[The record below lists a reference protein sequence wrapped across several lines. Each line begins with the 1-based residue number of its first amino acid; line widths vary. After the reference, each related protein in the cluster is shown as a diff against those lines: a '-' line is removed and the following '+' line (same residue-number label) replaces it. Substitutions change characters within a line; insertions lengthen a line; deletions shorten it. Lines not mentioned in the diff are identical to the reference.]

1 MRIIVDS
8 GSTKTDWRIVT
19 DDGYVCDITTHGIN
33 PAVQDSAHVLEV
45 VAGQLA
51 GQLLAHGLFYKSLD
65 GMLHTSDSTLLYIY
79 YYGAGCIDPF
89 SDTVVEALS
98 QTFGENAHI
107 EVATDLLG
115 AARALCQHEEGIAC
129 ILGTGSNSCLYDGE
143 RIVMNTP
150 PLGYILGDEG
160 SGAVL
165 GRKFL
170 SALFKGCLPE
180 TLREEYVRTTGMDKA
195 EVIAE
200 VYRGTSPNRFL
211 ASVSHF
217 VAQHIAI
224 PELRDMVVGNFR
236 DFFRV
241 NVVRYGRPD
250 LPIGTV
256 GSVAYVYRDLLQEAA
271 TAEGLTMGKIVCKP
285 LDGLSKY
292 HAEY

>member
-1 MRIIVDS
+1 MKIIVDS
-8 GSTKTDWRIVT
+8 GSTKTDWRIAT
-19 DDGYVCDITTHGIN
+19 DDGDVCDITTHGIN
-33 PAVQDSAHVLEV
+33 PAVQDRAHVLEV
-45 VAGQLA
+45 VAGQLS

-79 YYGAGCIDPF
+79 YYGAGCIEPF
-89 SDTVVEALS
+89 SDTVVETLH

-115 AARALCQHEEGIAC
+115 AARALCQREEGIAC

-170 SALFKGCLPE
+170 SALFKGGLPD
-180 TLREEYVRTTGMDKA
+180 TLREEFVRSTGMDKT
-195 EVIAE
+195 EVIGE
-200 VYRGTSPNRFL
+200 VYRGASPNRFL

-217 VAQHIAI
+217 VAAHIAI

-241 NVVRYGRPD
+241 NIARYGRPD
-250 LPIGTV
+250 LPVGTV
-256 GSVAYVYRDLLQEAA
+256 GSIAYIYRDLLTEAA
-271 TAEGLTMGKIVCKP
+271 LEEGLTIGKIVCKP

>member
-1 MRIIVDS
+1 MKIIVDS
-8 GSTKTDWRIVT
+8 GSTKTDWRIAT
-19 DDGYVCDITTHGIN
+19 DDGDVCNITTHGIN
-33 PAVQDSAHVLEV
+33 PAVQDRAHVLEV
-45 VAGQLA
+45 VAGQLS

-79 YYGAGCIDPF
+79 YYGAGCIEPF
-89 SDTVVEALS
+89 SDTVVEALH

-115 AARALCQHEEGIAC
+115 AARALCQREEGIAC

-170 SALFKGCLPE
+170 SALFKGGLPD
-180 TLREEYVRTTGMDKA
+180 TLREEFVRSTGMDKT
-195 EVIAE
+195 EVIGE
-200 VYRGTSPNRFL
+200 VYRGASPNRFL

-217 VAQHIAI
+217 VAEHIAI

-241 NVVRYGRPD
+241 NVARYGRPD
-250 LPIGTV
+250 LPVGTV
-256 GSVAYVYRDLLQEAA
+256 GSIAYIYRDLLTEAA
-271 TAEGLTMGKIVCKP
+271 MEEGLTIGEIVCKP

-292 HAEY
+292 HADY

>member
-1 MRIIVDS
+1 MKIIVDS
-8 GSTKTDWRIVT
+8 GSTKTDWRIAT
-19 DDGYVCDITTHGIN
+19 DDGYICDITTHGIN

-79 YYGAGCIDPF
+79 YYGAGCIAPF
-89 SDTVVEALS
+89 SDIVVEALS

-115 AARALCQHEEGIAC
+115 AARALCQREEGIAC
-129 ILGTGSNSCLYDGE
+129 ILGTGSNSCLYNGE

-150 PLGYILGDEG
+150 PLGFILGDEG

-180 TLREEYVRTTGMDKA
+180 TLHEEFVRTTGLDKA
-195 EVIAE
+195 EVIGE

-217 VAQHIAI
+217 VAEHITI
-224 PELRDMVVGNFR
+224 PELRDMVVSNFR

-250 LPIGTV
+250 LPVGTV
-256 GSVAYVYRDLLQEAA
+256 GSIAYVYRDLLAEAA
-271 TAEGLTMGKIVCKP
+271 TQEGLTMGKVVCKP

>member
-1 MRIIVDS
+1 MKIIVDS
-8 GSTKTDWRIVT
+8 GSTKTDWRIAT
-19 DDGYVCDITTHGIN
+19 DDGCVCDITTHGIN
-33 PAVQDSAHVLEV
+33 PAVQDCAHVLEV

-79 YYGAGCIDPF
+79 YYGAGCIAPF
-89 SDTVVEALS
+89 SDTVIEALS

-115 AARALCQHEEGIAC
+115 AARALCQREEGIAC
-129 ILGTGSNSCLYDGE
+129 ILGTGSNSCLYNGE

-170 SALFKGCLPE
+170 SALFKGSLPE
-180 TLREEYVRTTGMDKA
+180 TLREEFVRTTGMDKA
-195 EVIAE
+195 EVIGE
-200 VYRGTSPNRFL
+200 VYRGASPNRFL

-217 VAQHIAI
+217 VADHITI
-224 PELRDMVVGNFR
+224 PELHDMVVSNFR

-250 LPIGTV
+250 LPVGTV
-256 GSVAYVYRDLLQEAA
+256 GSIAYIYRDLLTEAA
-271 TAEGLTMGKIVCKP
+271 MKEGLTMGKIVCKP